1 MYPCAKVLPIVFF
14 SVTLSWACNSSALTM
29 GAVQGAVQIGHGLK
43 LSVPVQMSEQE
54 AREDLCFDAD
64 VLYGDNRLGSAQ
76 ISVKWDE
83 FSIGKATNVYIGT
96 SVSVDEPVV
105 TVNLRAGCLNRNTR
119 TYVLLAELVLD
130 RPLAAPQPLPTT
142 LPSAALLQTKT
153 AAEQQPQLQSTPQAK
168 LGKSRQQDLTVD
180 KTPQRRLVVPKTALE
195 PRSRLQVSAVDLA
208 SDTELG
214 LKVTEVLSLDGIDDP
229 KRRSQ
234 AAAMWRS
241 LNMTAQDVVNADS
254 RASTLEADVKNL
266 QEAARQQQEQMQSLK
281 ARLDESQAHDYTA
294 PLIFGI
300 LLLGFA
306 AAGVFLSRKFRR
318 NGSRDYDPAWWQAEG
333 SELPADSSLSPPTT
347 LAQPERSA
355 HLSTSPTVVL
365 PPRESA
371 IGANAVANHT
381 QQDLDIRLDDL
392 LTEVPPTAV
401 HPSQVVPSKT
411 KSGNGADTMQRVER
425 ENDFEHSAAT
435 SMRLLN
441 TQDMGDIRQKAEFF
455 MALGRHEEA
464 IHLLQDSLTESEAN
478 PLIYL
483 DLLKILHSLH
493 QLTEFERFRVEFN
506 ALFSGYV
513 PPYSGFL
520 QEGRGIDLYE
530 EVCQGIVARWRTDRA
545 IDYLEQC
552 LVHTS
557 DAGAT
562 QSFDLAAFRD
572 LLTLHSIARR
582 LEGDTDSKLAPFSA
596 AKDLPLAFG
605 ATNIPPKVDIDL
617 TDQTSN
623 LIDFEFV
630 DSTPKQ

>member
-1 MYPCAKVLPIVFF
+1 
-14 SVTLSWACNSSALTM
+14 M

-168 LGKSRQQDLTVD
+168 LGKSPQQDLTVD

-300 LLLGFA
+300 LLLGF
-306 AAGVFLSRKFRR
+306 FI
-318 NGSRDYDPAWWQAEG
+318 
-333 SELPADSSLSPPTT
+333 
-347 LAQPERSA
+347 
-355 HLSTSPTVVL
+355 H
-365 PPRESA
+365 
-371 IGANAVANHT
+371 GA
-381 QQDLDIRLDDL
+381 
-392 LTEVPPTAV
+392 
-401 HPSQVVPSKT
+401 
-411 KSGNGADTMQRVER
+411 
-425 ENDFEHSAAT
+425 
-435 SMRLLN
+435 
-441 TQDMGDIRQKAEFF
+441 
-455 MALGRHEEA
+455 
-464 IHLLQDSLTESEAN
+464 
-478 PLIYL
+478 
-483 DLLKILHSLH
+483 
-493 QLTEFERFRVEFN
+493 
-506 ALFSGYV
+506 
-513 PPYSGFL
+513 
-520 QEGRGIDLYE
+520 
-530 EVCQGIVARWRTDRA
+530 
-545 IDYLEQC
+545 
-552 LVHTS
+552 
-557 DAGAT
+557 DAGA
-562 QSFDLAAFRD
+562 
-572 LLTLHSIARR
+572 
-582 LEGDTDSKLAPFSA
+582 GDDVVKLIEADDFPGFSKLG
-596 AKDLPLAFG
+596 FG
-605 ATNIPPKVDIDL
+605 V
-617 TDQTSN
+617 
-623 LIDFEFV
+623 LIIRNY
-630 DSTPKQ
+630 